1 MIVKMLWTA
10 VMLVVAIGVLFFAA
24 IGIDVPT
31 AYYEK
36 NEVIFAA
43 GE

>member
-10 VMLVVAIGVLFFAA
+10 VMLVVAIGILFFAA
-24 IGIDVPT
+24 IGIDIPT

-36 NEVIFAA
+36 SEVIFAE